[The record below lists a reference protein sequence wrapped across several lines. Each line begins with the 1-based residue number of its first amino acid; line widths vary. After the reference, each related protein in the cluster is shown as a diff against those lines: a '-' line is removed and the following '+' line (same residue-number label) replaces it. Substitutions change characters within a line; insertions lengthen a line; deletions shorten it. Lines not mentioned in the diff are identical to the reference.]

1 MLQQHLL
8 PSSNQQQQQHSPN
21 TQQPPPPIH
30 QQHDDYQQQQQQQL
44 QTSSCNVSTTMN
56 FWSNLGNRL
65 SSLVCH
71 CCERKLPDPE
81 NV

>member
-1 MLQQHLL
+1 MAHHLL
-8 PSSNQQQQQHSPN
+8 PSSNQHQQQQLS
-21 TQQPPPPIH
+21 TQQQPPLIH
-30 QQHDDYQQQQQQQL
+30 QQHDEQQQL
-44 QTSSCNVSTTMN
+44 QDSNCNLSSTMN
-56 FWSNLGNRL
+56 FWSALGHRL

>member
-8 PSSNQQQQQHSPN
+8 PSTTNQQKE
-21 TQQPPPPIH
+21 QQPPPSI
-30 QQHDDYQQQQQQQL
+30 QQHDDYQQQQQL
-44 QTSSCNVSTTMN
+44 QASNCNVSSTMN
-56 FWSNLGNRL
+56 FWSALGNRL